1 MREMSKITE
10 GLELRN
16 PPSRKWHGI
25 CVPVEALGRNW
36 WRRQVMTFGKK
47 VCPICSREIKYVFSE
62 DGRVRP
68 LCPKCNVYLDQG
80 NLRPVMYGYESMD
93 EVEC

>member
-1 MREMSKITE
+1 
-10 GLELRN
+10 
-16 PPSRKWHGI
+16 
-25 CVPVEALGRNW
+25 
-36 WRRQVMTFGKK
+36 MTFGKK